1 MKIELKRN
9 KMQIGGEGI
18 EIFLVN
24 VMLKYEIFKKTKIF
38 KNTLPCLFI
47 WEWAKHIL
55 VWNCPMMMRTYDL
68 WNLKLSYLNE
78 F

>member
-9 KMQIGGEGI
+9 KMQIDGEGI

-24 VMLKYEIFKKTKIF
+24 VMLKIF

-55 VWNCPMMMRTYDL
+55 VWNCPMMVRTYDL